1 MKLVIKQVIS
11 ELGLQSGV
19 HLPQGTARAYQ
30 GDGGC
35 EQIAGLRQKELL
47 ESTQRPE
54 LKPSMK
60 LAAKSQQSDLGLNQG
75 PLCFER
81 GGGRKQAST
90 QLHTMAF

>member
-1 MKLVIKQVIS
+1 MKLVIEQVIS

-54 LKPSMK
+54 LKPSMT
-60 LAAKSQQSDLGLNQG
+60 STGPQG
-75 PLCFER
+75 VSS
-81 GGGRKQAST
+81 KQ
-90 QLHTMAF
+90 